1 MFTLFGLVFFFI
13 GLALFGIGLLGEYV
27 GRIYAQVRER
37 PRYLIEAVLEE
48 GGGEGHPRGPATRL
62 AGVRLSRRT
71 AHRGRRPGRPAVTRA
86 VVFAYSEVGVRCLR
100 ELLAQDVQI
109 PLFSRMPTIPPSS
122 RWFGS
127 VKELAETHRLKV
139 ETPDDPNTL
148 EWIAEGRRARPD
160 FVFSFYYRHMLGSAW
175 LDMPKR
181 GALNMHGSLLP
192 KYRGRAPVHWA
203 IIHGESATGASLH
216 YMLEKPDA
224 GALVDQQ
231 SVPILENDTAL
242 EVSMKVADAAQ
253 QVLARSL
260 PKLIAGSAAARA
272 LDLAQGS
279 YFGRRRP
286 EDGRIDWRAGAR
298 AIHDLVRAV
307 APPFPGAFTEVN
319 GCAARGAGYPRR
331 SRPAAPSAS
340 ARRACTPKA
349 ATGMPIAP
357 TDGV

>member
-1 MFTLFGLVFFFI
+1 
-13 GLALFGIGLLGEYV
+13 
-27 GRIYAQVRER
+27 
-37 PRYLIEAVLEE
+37 
-48 GGGEGHPRGPATRL
+48 
-62 AGVRLSRRT
+62 
-71 AHRGRRPGRPAVTRA
+71 VTRA
-86 VVFAYSEVGVRCLR
+86 VVFAYSEVGVRCVR

-109 PLFSRMPTIPPSS
+109 PLLFTHADDPGEN

-127 VKELAETHRLKV
+127 VRELAEAHRLKV
-139 ETPDDPNTL
+139 QTPDDPNTR

-160 FVFSFYYRHMLGSAW
+160 FVFSFYYRHMLNSAW

-192 KYRGRAPVHWA
+192 KYRGRAPIHWA
-203 IIHGESATGASLH
+203 ILHGETATGASLH
-216 YMLEKPDA
+216 YMLDKPDA

-286 EDGRIDWRAGAR
+286 EDGRIDWRLGAR
-298 AIHDLVRAV
+298 RIHDLVRAV
-307 APPFPGAFTEVN
+307 APPFPGAFTEV
-319 GCAARGAGYPRR
+319 GGVRLEVLETRVEPGPLRHPGRAPCLYADGGDWYADCTDGRRLKILKLAAGARPVAPNAA
-331 SRPAAPSAS
+331 PAALSNQPLAL
-340 ARRACTPKA
+340 T
-349 ATGMPIAP
+349 
-357 TDGV
+357 